1 MNRNRFCH
9 YSILLMLAVA
19 SVVHAAPPQSA
30 LPVINANGV
39 VEGASFTQK
48 VAAGGIASIFGSN
61 LAPSVVAATTVPLP
75 TVLNGVTVTLNGSP
89 CSLFYV
95 SPSQIN
101 FQVRWE
107 VLPLGSAA
115 LVVTTAAG
123 SSSSYT
129 VTLSPV
135 APGIFAI
142 GVSAQAAALISNTST
157 YAAAAGS
164 IPGAN
169 SGPAMAGQ
177 YVSIYCSGLGAVA
190 NQPADGA
197 ASPAGKALATITA
210 QIEVGIDD
218 HFAIPSFAG
227 LAPGFVGLYQVDVQ
241 VPSGLPGPSATV
253 TLVVNGVTASTMTI
267 AVQ

>member
-1 MNRNRFCH
+1 MNRNLFCTH
-9 YSILLMLAVA
+9 TILLLLVVA
-19 SVVHAAPPQSA
+19 GVVCAAPLSGA
-30 LPVINANGV
+30 VPVINANGV
-39 VEGASFTQK
+39 VEGATFTQQ

-61 LAPSVVAATTVPLP
+61 FAASAVAATVVPLP

-89 CSLFYV
+89 CPLFYV
-95 SPSQIN
+95 SPTQIN
-101 FQVRWE
+101 VQVRWE
-107 VLPLGSAA
+107 VASLSSAA

-123 SSSSYT
+123 SSTPYT
-129 VTLSPV
+129 VPLSPV
-135 APGIFAI
+135 APGIFAV
-142 GVSAQAAALISNTST
+142 GVPSQGAVLISNTST
-157 YAAAAGS
+157 YAAASGS

-169 SGPAMAGQ
+169 SQPAAAGQ

-197 ASPAGKALATITA
+197 ASPTSKLATITA

-227 LAPGFVGLYQVDVQ
+227 MAPGFVGLYQVDVL

-267 AVQ
+267 AVL